1 MPLKHF
7 SRKRKVRGET
17 DTREGFL
24 KIGHAFYRIIRR
36 VKRRVW
42 EGIIGCGGRE
52 YADKFGVKW
61 LPLP

>member
-7 SRKRKVRGET
+7 SRKKGVHEET

-24 KIGHAFYRIIRR
+24 KIGHEVYRIIRR
-36 VKRRVW
+36 VKRVW
-42 EGIIGCGGRE
+42 EGIIGCRGRE
-52 YADKFGVKW
+52 YADKYGVKW